1 MNLTTYIIRRLGLI
15 IPTLFGILVLNFA
28 VIQLAPG
35 GPVEQAIANLQGY
48 NTGFGASVAGSSG
61 NDSGSN
67 YSPADQGGD
76 NAYRGSMGLPQ
87 EVIERIEK
95 QYGFDKPWWERFATM
110 VINYV
115 QFDFGD
121 SYFSGRPVVDMIIE
135 RLPVSISLGLWSTL
149 LTYLISIPLGIR
161 KAVKHGSTFDVAT
174 SMAVV
179 VGYAIPGFIFAIL
192 LIVLFAGGQYFNW
205 FPLRGLVSDNFHQLS
220 TGEQILDY
228 AHHIALPTLAMVIG
242 NFATLTM
249 LTKNSFL
256 DQINQQYVMTAR
268 AKGLT
273 ENKVLYGHVFRNSML
288 IVIAGFPAA
297 LNSVLFTGVLFI
309 EIIFSLDGLGLL
321 GYEAII
327 TRDYPV
333 IFSTLY
339 FFSLLGLILGIISDV
354 MYSIID
360 PRIDFETRDH

>member
-1 MNLTTYIIRRLGLI
+1 VDAIILAAGEGARLKGWTSDKPKGMITLGNAPILEHIVKGL
-15 IPTLFGILVLNFA
+15 A
-28 VIQLAPG
+28 
-35 GPVEQAIANLQGY
+35 
-48 NTGFGASVAGSSG
+48 SSG
-61 NDSGSN
+61 INKINMVVGYRKNIVMSHFGDGS
-67 YSPADQGGD
+67 
-76 NAYRGSMGLPQ
+76 
-87 EVIERIEK
+87 
-95 QYGFDKPWWERFATM
+95 
-110 VINYV
+110 
-115 QFDFGD
+115 QFDIT
-121 SYFSGRPVVDMIIE
+121 SSTIIT
-135 RLPVSISLGLWSTL
+135 I
-149 LTYLISIPLGIR
+149 
-161 KAVKHGSTFDVAT
+161 
-174 SMAVV
+174 
-179 VGYAIPGFIFAIL
+179 GYAIPSFLFAII
-192 LIVLFAGGQYFNW
+192 LIVFFAGGRYYDI
-205 FPLRGLVSDNFHQLS
+205 FPLRGLVSENFEELS
-220 TGEQILDY
+220 FLLKIKDY
-228 AHHIALPTLAMVIG
+228 FWHLCLPLVAMLIG
-242 NFATLTM
+242 SFAGLTF